1 MTYSMF
7 EIKKTND
14 VNKREAIDDLLRYI
28 NEPAQRETGLCSFLM
43 FNYAYAYD
51 VLKEEINV
59 ITKGKRNTFWK
70 DFPVECS
77 ICNMLG
83 KPLVNAAEMYLWGD
97 KSDNTS
103 LAVQLRLWWAYNMAV
118 AISKE

>member
-7 EIKKTND
+7 EIRETND
-14 VNKREAIDDLLRYI
+14 ANKREAINDLLRYI
-28 NEPAQRETGLCSFLM
+28 NKPYERSTGLCSFLHYS
-43 FNYAYAYD
+43 YAYGT
-51 VLKEEINV
+51 LQEEIKV
-59 ITKGKRNTFWK
+59 ITKGKRNRNWK
-70 DFPVECS
+70 DVPVECS

-83 KPLVNAAEMYLWGD
+83 KPLEDAFRMYAHED

>member
-7 EIKKTND
+7 EIQETND
-14 VNKREAIDDLLRYI
+14 ADKRKAIDDLLRYI
-28 NEPAQRETGLCSFLM
+28 NEPTERRTGLCSFLQ
-43 FNYAYAYD
+43 FNDTYYK
-51 VLKEEINV
+51 LKKEIEN
-59 ITKGKRNTFWK
+59 ITKGKRNLHWK

-83 KPLVNAAEMYLWGD
+83 KPLLDAAEMYTRGD

>member
-7 EIKKTND
+7 EIQETND
-14 VNKREAIDDLLRYI
+14 ANKREAIDDLLRYI
-28 NEPAQRETGLCSFLM
+28 NEPAERETGLCSFLM
-43 FNYAYAYD
+43 FTDTYYK
-51 VLKEEINV
+51 LKEEIKI
-59 ITKGKRNTFWK
+59 ITKGKRHVHWK

-83 KPLVNAAEMYLWGD
+83 EPLEDACRMYTYED

-103 LAVQLRLWWAYNMAV
+103 LSVQLRLWWAYNLAV